1 MEKANYIPKTWDLPD
16 SIRKRLGA
24 TIGKQRLMNEDGH
37 VLLLLHQ
44 PPRAE
49 DDEVRAAM
57 VIWRNPA
64 GEWKSAP
71 SGGGLTGLEAHI
83 ALYRNSIHSLDEE
96 VESARTARNYFDVM
110 RRMHPMQRSTRS
122 MLEVIQATR
131 QALPDETR
139 VINLRDQAADLERA
153 IELIAADAKAGMDFT
168 LAEAASQQAQAAE
181 LANIEA
187 RRLNRLA
194 AFFLPLATLFSIFG
208 MNSPESIYQN
218 GSFIPV
224 LLAGLL
230 LGLIARAMIA
240 TGGREK
246 S

>member
-1 MEKANYIPKTWDLPD
+1 MEKANYIPKTWDLPE

-24 TIGKQRLMNEDGH
+24 SVGKQRLMNEDGH
-37 VLLLLHQ
+37 LLLLLHQ
-44 PPRAE
+44 PPKAE

-83 ALYRNSIHSLDEE
+83 ALYRNAIHSLDEE
-96 VESARTARNYFDVM
+96 VEAARSARNYFDVM
-110 RRMHPMQRSTRS
+110 RHMHPLQRSTRS
-122 MLEVIQATR
+122 MLEVMQATR
-131 QALPDETR
+131 EAVPDETR

-153 IELIAADAKAGMDFT
+153 IELISADAKAGMDFT

-194 AFFLPLATLFSIFG
+194 AFFLPIATIFSLFG
-208 MNSPESIYQN
+208 MNSPETIYRN
-218 GSFIPV
+218 GGFLPV
-224 LLAGLL
+224 LVAGLL
-230 LGLIARAMIA
+230 LGVIARAMI
-240 TGGREK
+240 TMGGRDK